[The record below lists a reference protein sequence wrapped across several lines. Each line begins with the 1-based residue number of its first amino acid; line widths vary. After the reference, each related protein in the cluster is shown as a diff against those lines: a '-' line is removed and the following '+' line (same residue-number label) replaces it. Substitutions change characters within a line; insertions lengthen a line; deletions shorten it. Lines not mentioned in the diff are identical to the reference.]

1 MRITIA
7 VVSLFAFGCT
17 ESVESNDVRTSGVY
31 PEIAVTATGNGNSQ
45 VRVRLKVG
53 GSNSNTFL
61 DMTGEDRLEATV
73 GDDTKVLDETS
84 KDTYTASFPTDE
96 EGTEFTI
103 AFLRGTSDDDA
114 PASTVTMPAP
124 FAMELGATTAARGMD
139 DLDVTWDPPASGSSI
154 AWKLSGECVKLDSG
168 STPDDGA
175 YTIEAG
181 SIETF
186 EADMDK
192 SCTVNFEMTRSKMGT
207 VDPAFTE
214 GGSIVA
220 RHVRS
225 QGFTSTP

>member
-1 MRITIA
+1 MIA
-7 VVSLFAFGCT
+7 AVSLLAFGCT

-31 PEIAVTATGNGNSQ
+31 PEIAVTATGNGSSQ

-61 DMTGEDRLEATV
+61 DMSGMDRLEATV

-84 KDTYTASFPTDE
+84 SDTYTATFPTDA

-103 AFLRGTSDDDA
+103 AFLRGTGDDDA

-124 FAMELGATTAARGMD
+124 FDLSLGATTAGRGAD
-139 DLDVTWDPPASGSSI
+139 DVDVMWDPPVAGAQI

-168 STPDDGA
+168 SVPDNGSH
-175 YTIEAG
+175 TIEAG
-181 SIETF
+181 TIETF
-186 EADMDK
+186 ESDMDK
-192 SCTVNFEMTRSKMGT
+192 SCTVTFEMTRSKNGSI
-207 VDPAFTE
+207 DPAFTE
-214 GGSIVA
+214 GGSVVA

>member
-1 MRITIA
+1 MIA
-7 VVSLFAFGCT
+7 AVSLLAFGCT

-31 PEIAVTATGNGNSQ
+31 PEIAVTATGNGSSQ

-61 DMTGEDRLEATV
+61 DMSGMDRLEATV

-84 KDTYTASFPTDE
+84 SDTYTATFPTDA

-103 AFLRGTSDDDA
+103 AFLRGTGDDDA

-124 FAMELGATTAARGMD
+124 FDLSLGATTAGRGAD
-139 DLDVTWDPPASGSSI
+139 DVDVMWDPPVAGAQI

-168 STPDDGA
+168 SVPDNGSH
-175 YTIEAG
+175 TIEAG
-181 SIETF
+181 TIETF
-186 EADMDK
+186 ESDMDK
-192 SCTVNFEMTRSKMGT
+192 SCTVTFEMTRSKNGS

-214 GGSIVA
+214 GGSVVA

>member
-1 MRITIA
+1 MRTIIA
-7 VVSLFAFGCT
+7 AFALFAFGCS
-17 ESVESNDVRTSGVY
+17 ESVESSDVRTSGVY
-31 PEIAVTATGNGNSQ
+31 PEIDVTATGNGSST

-61 DMTGEDRLEATV
+61 DLKGEDELKATV
-73 GDDTKVLDETS
+73 DGMTKTLDGSGNSYSAT
-84 KDTYTASFPTDE
+84 FPTDA

-103 AFLRGTSDDDA
+103 AFLRGSEDDDA
-114 PASTVTMPAP
+114 PESKVTMPAP
-124 FAMELGATTAARGMD
+124 FDLMLDSTEAGRGAD
-139 DLDVTWDPPASGSSI
+139 DVEVTWDPPASGSVS
-154 AWKLSGECVKLDSG
+154 WKLSGECIKLDTG

-186 EADMDK
+186 ESDMDK
-192 SCTVNFEMTRSKMGT
+192 SCTATFEMTRARAGT

-225 QGFTSTP
+225 RGFTSNP